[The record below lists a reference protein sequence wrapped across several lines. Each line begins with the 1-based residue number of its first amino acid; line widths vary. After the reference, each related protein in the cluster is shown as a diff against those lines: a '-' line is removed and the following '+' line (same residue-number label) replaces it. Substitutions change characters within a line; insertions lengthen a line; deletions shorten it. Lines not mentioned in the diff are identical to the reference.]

1 MAGCPALMLCH
12 IPDMDI
18 HSAGY
23 LRKIEMPISISDC
36 ILDIWQIPGRKL
48 DILTNGYQKASL
60 CITVYYSSLVEHE
73 VVGKLL
79 LVEEHRGGETNRAYE
94 ESEPKLGKR
103 GCWRGLPTQSSS
115 QQVCQSCCHCTCWWR
130 WHCRSGGIH
139 LTSPLPEGGPNAQFD

>member
-79 LVEEHRGGETNRAYE
+79 LVEEHRGGESHRADE
-94 ESEPKLGKR
+94 ESQPAILLIVYHITGVNIY
-103 GCWRGLPTQSSS
+103 SAF
-115 QQVCQSCCHCTCWWR
+115 
-130 WHCRSGGIH
+130 RSFFPQR
-139 LTSPLPEGGPNAQFD
+139 TSPPPHSILINNTPENL